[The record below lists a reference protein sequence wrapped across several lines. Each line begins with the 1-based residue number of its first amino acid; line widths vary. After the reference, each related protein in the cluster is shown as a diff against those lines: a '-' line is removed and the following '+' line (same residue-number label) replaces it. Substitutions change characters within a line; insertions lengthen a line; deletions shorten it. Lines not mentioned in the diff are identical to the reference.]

1 MAIANAVAFLLY
13 LCCSAILIRG
23 FVRSEHAEA
32 RLSVP
37 AGILTVL
44 ALLFHAADIF
54 FTMWFAGG
62 WTLNLATTLSMIAW
76 LMALFAMLGGFKWPQ
91 AHPGIAVYPLVAL
104 ILMFKVDAPS
114 PNATALSDPALEW
127 HILLSLMAYSLLTLA
142 AFTAIV
148 LGIQEKQLH
157 RHNLSRWLRRLP
169 PLQSTEKALFQ
180 LLLAG
185 FVLLTLGLITGF
197 IFLNDLF
204 AQQLLHKT
212 VLSIAAWLIF
222 GGLLF
227 GRWRFGWRSQTAVR
241 WTLSGF
247 VLLLLAYI
255 GTKLIIEFLLT
266 AN

>member
-23 FVRSEHAEA
+23 FVRSENTTA

-62 WTLNLATTLSMIAW
+62 WILDLATTLSLVAW
-76 LMALFAMLGGFKWPQ
+76 LMGLLALLGGFKWPQ

-104 ILMFKVDAPS
+104 ILMFKVDAPAS
-114 PNATALSDPALEW
+114 SAKTLTDPALEW
-127 HILLSLMAYSLLTLA
+127 HILLSLMSYSLLTLA
-142 AFTAIV
+142 AFTAVV

-180 LLLAG
+180 LLIAG
-185 FVLLTLGLITGF
+185 FTLLTLGLITGF

-227 GRWRFGWRSQTAVR
+227 GRWRYGWRSQTAVR
-241 WTLSGF
+241 WTLGGF
-247 VLLLLAYI
+247 ALLLLAYI
-255 GTKLIIEFLLT
+255 GTKLVIDFLLT

>member
-23 FVRSEHAEA
+23 FVRSENTAA

-62 WTLNLATTLSMIAW
+62 WILELATTLSIVAW
-76 LMALFAMLGGFKWPQ
+76 LMALLAMLGGFKWPQ

-104 ILMFKVDAPS
+104 ILMFKVDAPYTT
-114 PNATALSDPALEW
+114 AKALSDPALEW
-127 HILLSLMAYSLLTLA
+127 HILLSLMSYSLLTLA
-142 AFTAIV
+142 ACTAIV

-157 RHNLSRWLRRLP
+157 RHNISRWLRRLP
-169 PLQSTEKALFQ
+169 PLQSTERALFQ
-180 LLLAG
+180 LLISG
-185 FVLLTLGLITGF
+185 FALLTLGLITGF

-227 GRWRFGWRSQTAVR
+227 GRWRYGWRSQTAVR
-241 WTLSGF
+241 WTLGGF
-247 VLLLLAYI
+247 ALLLLAYI
-255 GTKLIIEFLLT
+255 GTKLVIDFLLT

>member
-23 FVRSEHAEA
+23 FVRSEHASA

-62 WTLNLATTLSMIAW
+62 WILDLATTLSIVAW
-76 LMALFAMLGGFKWPQ
+76 LMAFLAMLGGFKWQQ
-91 AHPGIAVYPLVAL
+91 AHPGIAIYPLVAL
-104 ILMFKVDAPS
+104 ILMFRVDAPS
-114 PNATALSDPALEW
+114 TSATALSDPALEW
-127 HILLSLMAYSLLTLA
+127 HILLSLMSYSLLTLSA
-142 AFTAIV
+142 ITAIV

-157 RHNLSRWLRRLP
+157 HHKPSGWLRRLP

-180 LLLAG
+180 LLYAG
-185 FVLLTLGLITGF
+185 FALLTLGLITGF

-222 GGLLF
+222 GGLIF
-227 GRWRFGWRSQTAVR
+227 GRLRYGWRSQTAVR

-247 VLLLLAYI
+247 VFLLLAYI
-255 GTKLIIEFLLT
+255 GTKLVIKFLLT